1 MFHIV
6 LSADENYM
14 KYAAVLI
21 TSIIKHTD
29 TSKNFKNIPMSY
41 HTAPPPPSPLVLHTH
56 MKR

>member
-14 KYAAVLI
+14 KYAAVLA

-29 TSKNFKNIPMSY
+29 TNKNFKNISMSY
-41 HTAPPPPSPLVLHTH
+41 HTAPPPPPLVLRTH

>member
-14 KYAAVLI
+14 KYAAVLA

-29 TSKNFKNIPMSY
+29 TSKNFKNIPSTSGKTGASSY
-41 HTAPPPPSPLVLHTH
+41 P
-56 MKR
+56 

>member
-14 KYAAVLI
+14 KYAAVLA

-29 TSKNFKNIPMSY
+29 TNKNFKNISIFY
-41 HTAPPPPSPLVLHTH
+41 NTPPPPPPLVLRTH